1 MNRRTKTVKHSLAV
15 IITSLLPCISS
26 APLHADA
33 SSTNSFYLPYV
44 QQLEKEIEYQLFYL
58 PADNRRQLHQLA
70 YGQSLSDNL
79 AIEIGVAVDKEKG
92 QRAGYEA
99 FELELLWQLTE
110 QGEFAWDW
118 ALLLEAEHEK
128 EDKANELA
136 LALITAR
143 EWGRWTTASNL
154 YLIYENSDS
163 RRSELETAL
172 ALQAGYRLSP
182 HIEPALEFFAGQG
195 VRTLGPVLGGL
206 VRLSGARKLRWQTAL
221 LFGLDDDSSPT
232 TWRLQLEYEFF

>member
-1 MNRRTKTVKHSLAV
+1 MNLRHCLSIACLLAGAAS
-15 IITSLLPCISS
+15 TP
-26 APLHADA
+26 AHADA
-33 SSTNSFYLPYV
+33 SSANSFYLPYV

-58 PADNRRQLHQLA
+58 PGDNRRQLHKLA
-70 YGQSLSDNL
+70 YGQSLGDRL
-79 AIEIGVAVDKEKG
+79 ALELGVSADKQQG
-92 QRAGYEA
+92 RHADYA
-99 FELELLWQLTE
+99 AIELELLWQLTE
-110 QGEFAWDW
+110 QGEYNWDW
-118 ALLLEAEHEK
+118 GLMLEAEHEK
-128 EDKANELA
+128 ADSADELSLA

-143 EWGRWTTASNL
+143 EWGRWTTASNF

-163 RRSELETAL
+163 RRSEMETAL

-195 VRTLGPVLGGL
+195 ARTIGPVLSGL
-206 VRLSGARKLRWQTAL
+206 LRLSGARKLRWQTAL